1 MAFALGFSERLFDG
15 IISSLEDKVDS
26 DRKAATKPQQ
36 STTNVN
42 AGTKQTPPTGQTQQ
56 TGVQG
61 SGAGQTQQ
69 TGGQGS
75 GASQTPLSNNPP
87 QTDDKKP

>member
-1 MAFALGFSERLFDG
+1 VNWYCPLVPFTLGMAFALGFSERLFDG

-42 AGTKQTPPTGQTQQ
+42 AGTKQPTP
-56 TGVQG
+56 
-61 SGAGQTQQ
+61 AK
-69 TGGQGS
+69 
-75 GASQTPLSNNPP
+75 
-87 QTDDKKP
+87 TDDKKS